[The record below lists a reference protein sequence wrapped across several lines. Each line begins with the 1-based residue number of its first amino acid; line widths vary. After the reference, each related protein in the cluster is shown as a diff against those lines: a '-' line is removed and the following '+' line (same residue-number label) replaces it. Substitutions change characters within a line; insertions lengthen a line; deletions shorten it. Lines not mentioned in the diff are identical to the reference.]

1 MEKKTIIL
9 KAVHVIAYVAC
20 VILAVC
26 FVRYVDSA
34 NKATDKKDQE
44 IATLT
49 KQNKALDSKYNELYE
64 QKNGNA
70 NQQLVLATNGVFSSL
85 FDYDTKKDSI
95 KDRREKASKFTTE
108 EALEAILP
116 KEATTYN
123 ASVKS
128 VSKIKGKPQVYFE
141 PSSDK
146 KQKVLVIIDNEI
158 VIDNNY
164 PTEAKWQYE
173 ATFDTDKNVF
183 VELKMLGELQQLD
196 KKDN

>member
-1 MEKKTIIL
+1 MEKKIFIMKIISG
-9 KAVHVIAYVAC
+9 AC
-20 VILAVC
+20 ILC
-26 FVRYVDSA
+26 FVGMLVFYITLVNST
-34 NKATDKKDQE
+34 NKIIGDKDQK
-44 IATLT
+44 ISTLT
-49 KQNKALDSKYNELYE
+49 KQNKALDSKYNELYK
-64 QKNGNA
+64 QKNDNA
-70 NQQLVLATNGVFSSL
+70 NEQLLKATNGVFSSL
-85 FDYDTKKDSI
+85 FDYDTTKDSI

-116 KEATTYN
+116 KEATSYN

-183 VELKMLGELQQLD
+183 IELKMLGELQQLD

>member
-9 KAVHVIAYVAC
+9 KAVNVLVYVAC

-49 KQNKALDSKYNELYE
+49 KQNKTLDSKYNELYE

-85 FDYDTKKDSI
+85 FDYDTKKISI
-95 KDRREKASKFTTE
+95 ADRREKASQFTTN
-108 EALEAILP
+108 EALEAIFP
-116 KEATTYN
+116 KQKNAYN
-123 ASVKS
+123 ASVQTI
-128 VSKIKGKPQVYFE
+128 SKLKEQPQIFYA
-141 PSSDK
+141 PTNSK
-146 KQKVLVIIDNEI
+146 TQKVLIIVENEVTI
-158 VIDNNY
+158 QGSDKIG
-164 PTEAKWQYE
+164 AKFMYQAE
-173 ATFDTDKNVF
+173 FDPIANKFVSLKNAGTLN
-183 VELKMLGELQQLD
+183 E
-196 KKDN
+196 

>member
-1 MEKKTIIL
+1 MEKKIFIMKIISG
-9 KAVHVIAYVAC
+9 AC
-20 VILAVC
+20 IFC
-26 FVRYVDSA
+26 FDGMLVFYITLVNST
-34 NKATDKKDQE
+34 NKIIGDKDQK
-44 IATLT
+44 ISTLT
-49 KQNKALDSKYNELYE
+49 KENKALVSKYNELYK
-64 QKNGNA
+64 QKNDNA
-70 NQQLVLATNGVFSSL
+70 NEQLLKATNVVFSSL

-196 KKDN
+196 KKD

>member
-85 FDYDTKKDSI
+85 FDYDTKKISI
-95 KDRREKASKFTTE
+95 ADRREKASQFTTD
-108 EALEAILP
+108 EALEAIFP
-116 KEATTYN
+116 KQKNAYN
-123 ASVKS
+123 ASVQTI
-128 VSKIKGKPQVYFE
+128 SKLKEQPQIFFA
-141 PSSDK
+141 PTNDK
-146 KQKVLVIIDNEI
+146 TQKVLIIVENEVTI
-158 VIDNNY
+158 QGSDKIG
-164 PTEAKWQYE
+164 AKFMYQAE
-173 ATFDTDKNVF
+173 FDPIANKFVSLKNAGTLN
-183 VELKMLGELQQLD
+183 E
-196 KKDN
+196 

>member
-85 FDYDTKKDSI
+85 FDYDTKKISI
-95 KDRREKASKFTTE
+95 ADRREKASQFTTN
-108 EALEAILP
+108 EALEAIFP
-116 KEATTYN
+116 KQKNAYN
-123 ASVKS
+123 ASVQTI
-128 VSKIKGKPQVYFE
+128 SKLKEQPQIFYA
-141 PSSDK
+141 PTNDK
-146 KQKVLVIIDNEI
+146 TQKVLIIVENEVTI
-158 VIDNNY
+158 QGSDKIG
-164 PTEAKWQYE
+164 AKFMYQAE
-173 ATFDTDKNVF
+173 FDPIANKFLSLKNAGTLN
-183 VELKMLGELQQLD
+183 E
-196 KKDN
+196 

>member
-9 KAVHVIAYVAC
+9 KAVHAIAYVAC

-85 FDYDTKKDSI
+85 FDYDTKKISI
-95 KDRREKASKFTTE
+95 ADRREKASQFTTD
-108 EALEAILP
+108 EALEAIFP
-116 KEATTYN
+116 KQKNAYN
-123 ASVKS
+123 ASVQTI
-128 VSKIKGKPQVYFE
+128 SKLKEQPQIFYA
-141 PSSDK
+141 PTNDK
-146 KQKVLVIIDNEI
+146 TQKVLIIVENVVTIQGSDKIGAKFMYQAEFDPIANKFVSLKNAGTLNE
-158 VIDNNY
+158 
-164 PTEAKWQYE
+164 
-173 ATFDTDKNVF
+173 
-183 VELKMLGELQQLD
+183 
-196 KKDN
+196 

>member
-1 MEKKTIIL
+1 ML
-9 KAVHVIAYVAC
+9 
-20 VILAVC
+20 
-26 FVRYVDSA
+26 
-34 NKATDKKDQE
+34 
-44 IATLT
+44 
-49 KQNKALDSKYNELYE
+49 
-64 QKNGNA
+64 
-70 NQQLVLATNGVFSSL
+70 
-85 FDYDTKKDSI
+85 
-95 KDRREKASKFTTE
+95 
-108 EALEAILP
+108 
-116 KEATTYN
+116 
-123 ASVKS
+123 
-128 VSKIKGKPQVYFE
+128 QVFE

>member
-64 QKNGNA
+64 KKNGNA

-85 FDYDTKKDSI
+85 FDYDTKKISI
-95 KDRREKASKFTTE
+95 ADRREKASQFTTD
-108 EALEAILP
+108 EALEAIFP
-116 KEATTYN
+116 KQKNAYN
-123 ASVKS
+123 ASVQTI
-128 VSKIKGKPQVYFE
+128 SKLKEEPQIFYA
-141 PSSDK
+141 PTNNK
-146 KQKVLVIIDNEI
+146 TQKVLIIVENEVTI
-158 VIDNNY
+158 QGSDKIG
-164 PTEAKWQYE
+164 AKFMYQAE
-173 ATFDTDKNVF
+173 FDPIANKFVSLKNAGTLN
-183 VELKMLGELQQLD
+183 E
-196 KKDN
+196 

>member
-9 KAVHVIAYVAC
+9 KAIHVIAYVAC

-85 FDYDTKKDSI
+85 FDYDTKKISI
-95 KDRREKASKFTTE
+95 ADRREKASQFTTD
-108 EALEAILP
+108 EALEAIFP
-116 KEATTYN
+116 KQKNAYN
-123 ASVKS
+123 ASVQTI
-128 VSKIKGKPQVYFE
+128 SKLKEQPQIFYA
-141 PSSDK
+141 PTNDK
-146 KQKVLVIIDNEI
+146 TQKVLIIVENEVTI
-158 VIDNNY
+158 QGSDKIG
-164 PTEAKWQYE
+164 AKFMYQAE
-173 ATFDTDKNVF
+173 FDPIANKFVSLKNAGTLN
-183 VELKMLGELQQLD
+183 E
-196 KKDN
+196 

>member
-1 MEKKTIIL
+1 MEKKIFIMKIISG
-9 KAVHVIAYVAC
+9 AC
-20 VILAVC
+20 IFC
-26 FVRYVDSA
+26 FVSMLVFYITLVNST
-34 NKATDKKDQE
+34 NKIIGDKDQK
-44 IATLT
+44 ISTLT
-49 KQNKALDSKYNELYE
+49 KQNKALDSKYNELYK
-64 QKNGNA
+64 QKNDNA
-70 NQQLVLATNGVFSSL
+70 NEQLLKATNDVFSSL
-85 FDYDTKKDSI
+85 FDYDTTKDSI

-173 ATFDTDKNVF
+173 GTFDTDKNVF

>member
-34 NKATDKKDQE
+34 NKTTDKKDQE

-49 KQNKALDSKYNELYE
+49 KQNKALDSKYNELYK
-64 QKNGNA
+64 QKNDNA
-70 NQQLVLATNGVFSSL
+70 NEQLLKATNGVFSSL
-85 FDYDTKKDSI
+85 FDYDTTKDSI

-108 EALEAILP
+108 EALETVLP

-173 ATFDTDKNVF
+173 ATFDTDKNIF

>member
-26 FVRYVDSA
+26 FVRYVDIA

-85 FDYDTKKDSI
+85 FDYDTKKISI
-95 KDRREKASKFTTE
+95 ADRREKASQFTTD
-108 EALEAILP
+108 EALEAIFP
-116 KEATTYN
+116 KQKNAYN
-123 ASVKS
+123 ASVQTI
-128 VSKIKGKPQVYFE
+128 SKLKEQPQIFYA
-141 PSSDK
+141 PTNDK
-146 KQKVLVIIDNEI
+146 TQKVLIIVENEVTI
-158 VIDNNY
+158 QGSDKIG
-164 PTEAKWQYE
+164 AKFMYQAE
-173 ATFDTDKNVF
+173 FDPIANKFVSLKNAGTLN
-183 VELKMLGELQQLD
+183 E
-196 KKDN
+196 

>member
-85 FDYDTKKDSI
+85 FDYDTKKISI
-95 KDRREKASKFTTE
+95 ADRREKASQFTTD
-108 EALEAILP
+108 EALEAIFP
-116 KEATTYN
+116 KQKNAYN
-123 ASVKS
+123 ASVQTI
-128 VSKIKGKPQVYFE
+128 SKLKEQPQIFYA
-141 PSSDK
+141 PTNDK
-146 KQKVLVIIDNEI
+146 TQKVLIIVENEVTI
-158 VIDNNY
+158 QGSDKIG
-164 PTEAKWQYE
+164 AKFMYQSE
-173 ATFDTDKNVF
+173 FDPIANKFVSLKNAGTLN
-183 VELKMLGELQQLD
+183 E
-196 KKDN
+196 

>member
-1 MEKKTIIL
+1 MLVFYITLVNSTNKIIG
-9 KAVHVIAYVAC
+9 
-20 VILAVC
+20 
-26 FVRYVDSA
+26 
-34 NKATDKKDQE
+34 DKDPK
-44 IATLT
+44 ISTLT
-49 KQNKALDSKYNELYE
+49 KQNKALDSKYNELYK
-64 QKNGNA
+64 QKNDNA
-70 NQQLVLATNGVFSSL
+70 NEQLLKATNDVFSSL
-85 FDYDTKKDSI
+85 FDYDTTKDSI

-173 ATFDTDKNVF
+173 GTFDTEKNIF
-183 VELKMLGELQQLD
+183 VQLKMLGELQQLD

>member
-85 FDYDTKKDSI
+85 FDYDTKKISI
-95 KDRREKASKFTTE
+95 ADRREKASQFTTD
-108 EALEAILP
+108 EALEAIFP
-116 KEATTYN
+116 KQKNAYN
-123 ASVKS
+123 ASVQTI
-128 VSKIKGKPQVYFE
+128 SKLKEEPQIFYA
-141 PSSDK
+141 PTNNK
-146 KQKVLVIIDNEI
+146 TQKVLIIVENEVTI
-158 VIDNNY
+158 QGSDKIG
-164 PTEAKWQYE
+164 AKFMYQAE
-173 ATFDTDKNVF
+173 FDPLANKFVSLKNAGTLN
-183 VELKMLGELQQLD
+183 E
-196 KKDN
+196 

>member
-1 MEKKTIIL
+1 MEKKIFIMKIISG
-9 KAVHVIAYVAC
+9 AC
-20 VILAVC
+20 IFC
-26 FVRYVDSA
+26 FAGMLVFYITLVNST
-34 NKATDKKDQE
+34 NKIIGDKDQK
-44 IATLT
+44 ISTLT
-49 KQNKALDSKYNELYE
+49 KQNKTLDSKYNELYK
-64 QKNGNA
+64 QKNDNA
-70 NQQLVLATNGVFSSL
+70 NEQLLKATNVVFSSL

-95 KDRREKASKFTTE
+95 KDRREKARKFTTE

-183 VELKMLGELQQLD
+183 IELKMLGELQQLD

>member
-9 KAVHVIAYVAC
+9 KAVNVLVYVAC

-49 KQNKALDSKYNELYE
+49 KQNKALDSKYNDLYE

-85 FDYDTKKDSI
+85 FDYDTKKISI
-95 KDRREKASKFTTE
+95 ADRREKASQFTTN
-108 EALEAILP
+108 EALEAIFP
-116 KEATTYN
+116 KQKNAYN
-123 ASVKS
+123 ASVQTI
-128 VSKIKGKPQVYFE
+128 SKLKEQPQIFYA
-141 PSSDK
+141 PTNSK
-146 KQKVLVIIDNEI
+146 TQKVLIIVENEVTI
-158 VIDNNY
+158 QGSDKIG
-164 PTEAKWQYE
+164 AKFMYQAE
-173 ATFDTDKNVF
+173 FDPIANKFVSLKNAGTLN
-183 VELKMLGELQQLD
+183 E
-196 KKDN
+196 

>member
-85 FDYDTKKDSI
+85 FDYDTKKISI
-95 KDRREKASKFTTE
+95 ADRREKASQFTTD
-108 EALEAILP
+108 EALEAIFP
-116 KEATTYN
+116 KQKNAYN
-123 ASVKS
+123 ASVQTI
-128 VSKIKGKPQVYFE
+128 SKLKEEPQIFYA
-141 PSSDK
+141 PTNNK
-146 KQKVLVIIDNEI
+146 TQKVLIIVENEVTI
-158 VIDNNY
+158 QGSDKIG
-164 PTEAKWQYE
+164 AKFMYQAE
-173 ATFDTDKNVF
+173 FDPIANKFVSLKNAGTLN
-183 VELKMLGELQQLD
+183 E
-196 KKDN
+196 

>member
-49 KQNKALDSKYNELYE
+49 KQNKALDSKYKELYE

-85 FDYDTKKDSI
+85 FDYDTKKISI
-95 KDRREKASKFTTE
+95 ADRREKASQFTTD
-108 EALEAILP
+108 EALEAIFP
-116 KEATTYN
+116 KQKNAYN
-123 ASVKS
+123 ASVQTI
-128 VSKIKGKPQVYFE
+128 SKLKEQPQIFYA
-141 PSSDK
+141 PTNDK
-146 KQKVLVIIDNEI
+146 TQKVLIIVENEVTI
-158 VIDNNY
+158 QGSDKIG
-164 PTEAKWQYE
+164 AKFMYQAE
-173 ATFDTDKNVF
+173 FDPIANKFVSLKNAGTLN
-183 VELKMLGELQQLD
+183 E
-196 KKDN
+196 

>member
-1 MEKKTIIL
+1 MEKKIFIMKIISG
-9 KAVHVIAYVAC
+9 AC
-20 VILAVC
+20 IFC
-26 FVRYVDSA
+26 FVGMLVFYITLVNST
-34 NKATDKKDQE
+34 NKIIGDKDQK
-44 IATLT
+44 ISTLT
-49 KQNKALDSKYNELYE
+49 KQNKALDSKYNKLYK
-64 QKNGNA
+64 QKNDNA
-70 NQQLVLATNGVFSSL
+70 NEQLLKATNGVFSSL
-85 FDYDTKKDSI
+85 FDYDT
-95 KDRREKASKFTTE
+95 TN
-108 EALEAILP
+108 
-116 KEATTYN
+116 N

-128 VSKIKGKPQVYFE
+128 ISKIKGKPQVYFE